1 MTGFPPCHGKAVGN
15 MEIKTLWLAL
25 CRRHRGSL
33 TGIFILVLLLSLTL
47 LSALIVWKNAGDY
60 VQSEMERL
68 GFGRITA
75 WVSGDPDIEKLTG
88 EITGLSETERVGLQ
102 SVIFSE
108 YEVNGQKSDSEG
120 QLITYE
126 PEKYPYKIFTDDLI
140 EFQSV
145 DARIGSGEIYVSPA
159 MQSMFG
165 VKIGDEISFAIG
177 RNSVKKAFM
186 VKGWF
191 EDPFMGSS
199 MIGMKGFL
207 ICEADHQEIVQMIGH
222 DGIDGLARDGYMVH
236 IFQNPSVSLS
246 AAEFNTV
253 LNEGTEL
260 TRYAE
265 FTHSDSAIS
274 GFMLTLQNVFTGLFL
289 AFSVILLL
297 VSLVVLGHS
306 ISSAMEQDLVDT
318 GILKTIGFTTGKLK
332 KIQMLLFLSPVLCGM
347 VLGAAAAF
355 PAAEAVS
362 RMTLTTTGLLMPAG
376 IPLKSCLSA
385 LLAILSVTA
394 GFVYLKTGRI
404 EKVTPMEAIRRKEQG
419 AVTGNRLLLPVSK
432 NG

>member
-1 MTGFPPCHGKAVGN
+1 

-165 VKIGDEISFAIG
+165 VKIGDEISFAIRRNTVKKTFQRSFSYVQETWKNDRICG
-177 RNSVKKAFM
+177 CCRCYDRCPCTDRFCGLHCTGDCRECRNS
-186 VKGWF
+186 
-191 EDPFMGSS
+191 D
-199 MIGMKGFL
+199 IGR
-207 ICEADHQEIVQMIGH
+207 
-222 DGIDGLARDGYMVH
+222 RD
-236 IFQNPSVSLS
+236 
-246 AAEFNTV
+246 
-253 LNEGTEL
+253 
-260 TRYAE
+260 
-265 FTHSDSAIS
+265 
-274 GFMLTLQNVFTGLFL
+274 
-289 AFSVILLL
+289 
-297 VSLVVLGHS
+297 
-306 ISSAMEQDLVDT
+306 
-318 GILKTIGFTTGKLK
+318 
-332 KIQMLLFLSPVLCGM
+332 
-347 VLGAAAAF
+347 
-355 PAAEAVS
+355 
-362 RMTLTTTGLLMPAG
+362 
-376 IPLKSCLSA
+376 
-385 LLAILSVTA
+385 
-394 GFVYLKTGRI
+394 
-404 EKVTPMEAIRRKEQG
+404 
-419 AVTGNRLLLPVSK
+419 
-432 NG
+432 